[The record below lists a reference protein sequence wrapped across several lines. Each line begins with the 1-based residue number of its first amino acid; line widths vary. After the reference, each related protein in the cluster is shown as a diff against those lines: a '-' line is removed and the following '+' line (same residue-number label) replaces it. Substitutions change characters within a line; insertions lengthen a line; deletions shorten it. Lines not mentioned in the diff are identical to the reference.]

1 MSIERRSWDRT
12 ALVGEPVDMDTPNR
26 RTDGPQPGEPPRT
39 DDGADGAEHEGHDD
53 RRSDEMTE
61 ADVTNGEG
69 PIEGAGT

>member
-1 MSIERRSWDRT
+1 MSIERPPWDRT

-39 DDGADGAEHEGHDD
+39 DDD

-69 PIEGAGT
+69 PIEGADT

>member
-1 MSIERRSWDRT
+1 
-12 ALVGEPVDMDTPNR
+12 MDTPNR

-39 DDGADGAEHEGHDD
+39 AVGADGADGADGAERDKHEGHDD